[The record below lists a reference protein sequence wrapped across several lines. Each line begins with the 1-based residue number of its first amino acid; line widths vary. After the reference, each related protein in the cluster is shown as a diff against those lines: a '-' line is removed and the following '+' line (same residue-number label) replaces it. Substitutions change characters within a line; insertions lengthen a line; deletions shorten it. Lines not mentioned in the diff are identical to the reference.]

1 MPFLHTSSVGNV
13 CRGKIAAACGSA
25 MMAAL
30 AIHASDSPGVRSEFP
45 RHFWH
50 EECFYPRPVS
60 RPIELATGMISDYPD
75 RLPEPEEK

>member
-1 MPFLHTSSVGNV
+1 
-13 CRGKIAAACGSA
+13 
-25 MMAAL
+25 MAAL